1 MNRLVAPRGASP
13 RGSGMPRLS
22 VFVAVFGLLSATVS
36 AQTIS
41 QVLFLPQT
49 YYVGDVVEARIVVRS
64 VEEIAFRIPSQLP
77 DTEWVD
83 FRSVQ
88 VVPRTGGYEI
98 RVVFQP
104 FFVGTRQLPAI
115 DLDGFTVDTLSAVVS
130 SLREEGELELE
141 PIRSQILLPGTQL
154 LTALIVLAAL
164 AIPFAILVAGEWSRR
179 WFIAIRRRYRE
190 SRPYR
195 TLQKGLRSLQVE
207 MHELDGKRYY
217 IRLLDM
223 ARSYLGGRLAPGIES
238 ATTGELDFVLGRTS
252 IPIPE
257 KERLIELFRF
267 GDLVKF
273 ANKRV
278 SVDDRMR
285 HLSDIKDIAQTLHKR
300 RKEDRDVGA

>member
-1 MNRLVAPRGASP
+1 MIRAAGVRSASLRGLGGARLPILVAVCVA
-13 RGSGMPRLS
+13 LS
-22 VFVAVFGLLSATVS
+22 STVA
-36 AQTIS
+36 AQTVS

-49 YYVGDVVEARIVVRS
+49 YYVGDIVEARIVVRS
-64 VEEIAFRIPSQLP
+64 AGEIAFRIPSELP

-130 SLREEGELELE
+130 SLREDGELELE

-154 LTALIVLAAL
+154 LLALSVTALL
-164 AIPFAILVAGEWSRR
+164 AIPLIVFIAGEWSRR
-179 WFIAIRRRYRE
+179 WFLAIRRRYRE

-195 TLQKGLRSLQVE
+195 TFQKGLRSLQVE

-217 IRLLDM
+217 IRLLDIT
-223 ARSYLGGRLAPGIES
+223 RSYLAGRLAPGIQS
-238 ATTGELDFVLGRTS
+238 ATTGELDFVLGRTTM
-252 IPIPE
+252 PTAE
-257 KERLIELFRF
+257 RERLIELFRF

-273 ANKRV
+273 ANRRV

-285 HLSDIKDIAQTLHKR
+285 HLSDIKEISQTLHKR
-300 RKEDRDVGA
+300 RKEEPRVGA

>member
-1 MNRLVAPRGASP
+1 MNCVVSAHGAS
-13 RGSGMPRLS
+13 RCGAGTPRLS
-22 VFVAVFGLLSATVS
+22 VFFVVLGALCSTVS
-36 AQTIS
+36 AQTVS

-49 YYVGDVVEARIVVRS
+49 YYVGDIVEARIVVRAT
-64 VEEIAFRIPSQLP
+64 EEIVFRIPSELP

-88 VVPRTGGYEI
+88 VTPRTGGYEI

-104 FFVGTRQLPAI
+104 FFVGTRQLPTI

-130 SLREEGELELE
+130 SLRQDGELELE
-141 PIRSQILLPGTQL
+141 PIRNQILLPGTQL

-164 AIPFAILVAGEWSRR
+164 AIPVMVLVAGEWSRR
-179 WFIAIRRRYRE
+179 WFVAIRRRYRE

-217 IRLLDM
+217 IRLLDIT
-223 ARSYLGGRLAPGIES
+223 RSYLGGRLAPGIES
-238 ATTGELDFVLGRTS
+238 ATTGELDFVLSRTG
-252 IPIPE
+252 IPVAE

-278 SVDDRMR
+278 SVDDRTR
-285 HLSDIKDIAQTLHKR
+285 HLSDIKEISQTLHKR
-300 RKEDRDVGA
+300 RKEDQRVGA